1 MSGSSDGPTLADP
14 GDPLKRNWVWF
25 SIQQLLQVLFVLL
38 FRYRARGY
46 DKLPPGGALLLVN
59 HQSML
64 DPLLVGL
71 PLKRPVSFV
80 ARENL
85 FRVPIVGW
93 ILKRTYVIPINRE
106 SAGTH
111 VIRESTR
118 RMQQGFLVGV
128 FPEGTRT
135 RDGNLGTLKPG
146 FVALVRR
153 ARVPVYPVGIAG
165 AYRIMPRGTKFPRPR
180 KVRVVFGDPL
190 TEDELQEGLQRG
202 NEERLVQLVTS
213 RIEECARE
221 ASEWLASGR

>member
-1 MSGSSDGPTLADP
+1 MSDSRGGRTIADP
-14 GDPLKRNWVWF
+14 GDPQKRNWIWF
-25 SIQQLLQVLFVLL
+25 SLQQVLQVLFVLF

-46 DKLPPGGALLLVN
+46 EKLPPGGALLLIN

-71 PLKRPVSFV
+71 PLKRPVSYV
-80 ARENL
+80 ARESL
-85 FRVPIVGW
+85 FRVPLLGW
-93 ILKRTYVIPINRE
+93 LLQRTYVIPINRE
-106 SAGTH
+106 SAGTQ

-135 RDGNLGTLKPG
+135 RDGNLGPLKPG

-165 AYRIMPRGTKFPRPR
+165 AYRILPRGTKIPRPR

-190 TEDELQEGLQRG
+190 TDEELQEGLQRG

-213 RIEECARE
+213 RIEECVRE
-221 ASEWLASGR
+221 ASEWLAESR